1 MSAVLL
7 TCRITLV
14 AVFAFAG
21 VAKAR
26 DRRGFAGSL
35 AALGFHRPGARRTA
49 AALVPLAELALALLL
64 AVPPCTTA
72 GFVLA
77 VPFCA
82 VLAAVPAAAVA
93 RGRSVSCACFGSTTA
108 VMGGWH
114 IARNLLL
121 LALAGT
127 GTALA
132 LTGGTTLP
140 AAVPATL
147 LAAGTAALLT
157 TLIVFTDD
165 FAALLRAPAAPR
177 AGGA

>member
-7 TCRITLV
+7 TCRITLA

-21 VAKAR
+21 VAKTR
-26 DRRGFAGSL
+26 DAKGFAASL
-35 AALGFHRPGARRTA
+35 TALGFNRPGARRTA
-49 AALVPLAELALALLL
+49 AALVPLGELALALLL
-64 AVPPCTTA
+64 VVPPATTA
-72 GFVLA
+72 GFALA

-82 VLAAVPAAAVA
+82 VLAAVPVTAVA
-93 RGRSVSCACFGSTTA
+93 RGRSVSCACFGPTPA

-121 LALAGT
+121 LALAAT

-132 LTGGTTLP
+132 FMGGTALP
-140 AAVPATL
+140 AAVPAAL

-165 FAALLRAPAAPR
+165 FAALLRPSVAPR